1 MTRFLHVGSSV
12 REQLNTLTESIIRA
26 ALEVHR
32 ELGPG
37 LLENAYQACLT
48 FELLNRGFSL
58 ERQKPLPVVYKD
70 QRVDCGYRLDLVVEG
85 LVIVEI
91 KAIERLERVH
101 SVQLLSYLRFAKCP
115 IGLLFNFQ
123 AGFLTRDGL
132 RRVVND
138 FRE

>member
-1 MTRFLHVGSSV
+1 M
-12 REQLNTLTESIIRA
+12 

>member
-1 MTRFLHVGSSV
+1 MRARV
-12 REQLNTLTESIIRA
+12 NALTEEIIGA

-37 LLENAYQACLT
+37 LLENAYLKCLT
-48 FELLNRGFSL
+48 VELLYRGLSL
-58 ERQKPLPVVYKD
+58 ERQKALPIVYKD

-91 KAIERLERVH
+91 KAIERLEQVH
-101 SVQLLSYLRFAKCP
+101 SIQLLSYLRFAKCP
-115 IGLLFNFQ
+115 IGLLFNFH

-132 RRVVND
+132 RRVVNNLP
-138 FRE
+138 E